1 MASIDNLAPTKS
13 LIDLSNPDAG
23 EFGIDD
29 YELDFIFDDILLIE
43 YVDETEHGDVMKGCI
58 VVPSNAL
65 NKAWR
70 KGKVILSGPDAK
82 YTKEGDIVIFPNNM
96 GVTISGV
103 TITGIN
109 NPKIT
114 MRGTSVAFKITSS
127 NVTLNGFTIQSV
139 TPGVK
144 SNGIGVLVSRIEPS
158 SMDAITNVNI
168 TNITFIDVGDPT
180 QDLYGAISVRGYNA
194 LTSNAQVNDL
204 IPVTFPEAG
213 VVDNITIHRCTFT
226 NIGNNAIDFWSVKDS
241 RISNC
246 TINGITDILH
256 AAR

>member
-1 MASIDNLAPTKS
+1 MAMASRDNLAPTKS

-43 YVDETEHGDVMKGCI
+43 YVDETEHGDVMKGGI

-103 TITGIN
+103 TITGKGKVKKGVFLNEERMFGICKLKDDN
-109 NPKIT
+109 T
-114 MRGTSVAFKITSS
+114 ES
-127 NVTLNGFTIQSV
+127 NS
-139 TPGVK
+139 
-144 SNGIGVLVSRIEPS
+144 
-158 SMDAITNVNI
+158 
-168 TNITFIDVGDPT
+168 
-180 QDLYGAISVRGYNA
+180 
-194 LTSNAQVNDL
+194 
-204 IPVTFPEAG
+204 
-213 VVDNITIHRCTFT
+213 
-226 NIGNNAIDFWSVKDS
+226 
-241 RISNC
+241 
-246 TINGITDILH
+246 
-256 AAR
+256 